1 MIEALSSENLPAPR
15 FRYSPLVKAG
25 PFYKT
30 AGMIALNKETGQL
43 EPGGAGPET
52 ARILSNLLEA
62 LPDFRLTLDDLV
74 SATIFTTQM
83 DRFPEINKSW
93 EAVFSADMRLP
104 ARSAVGAT
112 ALPIN
117 AAVEME
123 SGFTKQNKQTMRIY
137 GDLSSGNCL
146 KVKYTADFLGL
157 DYDWTPV
164 DIMQG
169 ESRAPDFLRMNPQ
182 GQVPVIQLED
192 GRCLAQSNAIIR
204 YLAQGTALLPL
215 DNYLQAKV
223 DEWLFW
229 EQYSHEPYIAVCRF
243 HMLYQG
249 KPLEARSPGGWNAA
263 RMPWIIWKIIFPA
276 ANGWPEI
283 LSLLLISHCW
293 LTLGCA

>member
-15 FRYSPLVKAG
+15 FRYCPLVKAG

-62 LPDFRLTLDDLV
+62 LPDFGLSLDDLV

-123 SGFTKQNKQTMRIY
+123 
-137 GDLSSGNCL
+137 
-146 KVKYTADFLGL
+146 
-157 DYDWTPV
+157 
-164 DIMQG
+164 
-169 ESRAPDFLRMNPQ
+169 
-182 GQVPVIQLED
+182 
-192 GRCLAQSNAIIR
+192 
-204 YLAQGTALLPL
+204 
-215 DNYLQAKV
+215 
-223 DEWLFW
+223 FW
-229 EQYSHEPYIAVCRF
+229 FYRQD
-243 HMLYQG
+243 
-249 KPLEARSPGGWNAA
+249 
-263 RMPWIIWKIIFPA
+263 
-276 ANGWPEI
+276 
-283 LSLLLISHCW
+283 
-293 LTLGCA
+293 